1 MVHEAM
7 PCKDDVIQQVA
18 VKYRNHNENTDRF
31 RKCAGS
37 KRICNDS
44 TIWEVEFE
52 SSAGEDFIDWQ
63 YERKNWKYK

>member
-31 RKCAGS
+31 RKCAVS

-44 TIWEVEFE
+44 TI
-52 SSAGEDFIDWQ
+52 
-63 YERKNWKYK
+63 